1 MALGS
6 VLSSYCINPKW
17 CSVHDAGLMR
27 LVQTKLVCTTPIKHP
42 LLCITM
48 QIGNVSVI
56 PSGEWES
63 EGGWGDSQN
72 ALKFP
77 YNAEYAFMLLCKYII
92 RAIILDN
99 DLVRTI
105 KIGIQ
110 RNASGQH
117 APFCLWITHKIVQC
131 VQNHN
136 ICNSHPTSGFWNYE
150 VPFHAGDAK
159 MV

>member
-1 MALGS
+1 VALGS
-6 VLSSYCINPKW
+6 VQSSYCINPKW
-17 CSVHDAGLMR
+17 CSVHDAGVIR

-42 LLCITM
+42 LLYITM

-56 PSGEWES
+56 PSG
-63 EGGWGDSQN
+63 GRGDSQN

-92 RAIILDN
+92 RTIILDN

-110 RNASGQH
+110 GNVRGQH
-117 APFCLWITHKIVQC
+117 APLCPWITHKIVLC
-131 VQNHN
+131 VLNHR
-136 ICNSHPTSGFWNYE
+136 ICNSLPTYGFWNHE
-150 VPFHAGDAK
+150 VPFHAGNAK